1 MNHERPEV
9 KGDPNGCLDD
19 MDRTFTYTCSID
31 YADFLP
37 DSSFMTCEET
47 GFLQLLRHH

>member
-19 MDRTFTYTCSID
+19 MDQTFTYTFSID

-37 DSSFMTCEET
+37 ASSFMKAKRQD
-47 GFLQLLRHH
+47 FFNS